1 MYIKIIIMM
10 QQTDILGLYS
20 DYSEEMQENIRQ
32 YLGQLTPIQKQALAI
47 AKDHLG
53 SSFNLVKS
61 NGFIS
66 WVNKQKALKV

>member
-20 DYSEEMQENIRQ
+20 DYSEEMQENIKQ

-66 WVNKQKALKV
+66 WVKKTKG

>member
-1 MYIKIIIMM
+1 MM

-20 DYSEEMQENIRQ
+20 DYSEEMQENIKQ

-66 WVNKQKALKV
+66 WVKKTKG